1 MADADISTTMEAAA
15 EKPAPASSLLPDP
28 GQLWMIFRRRLLPFA
43 AAALVVIGL
52 VLTYVLVQTPTY
64 EATSSVVIEPRKTDV
79 IDINAVVSGLNPET
93 NVIDTEVQ
101 ILSSRT
107 LAGRVAKALQIWR
120 WPEYALPPSVD
131 PNDPKLLP
139 GTHPLAGRLQYNV
152 TIRRA
157 GLSFVITITARASDP
172 ELAALIA
179 NEYARQYIAQQSDTK
194 NQATRQASQFLQ
206 ARLDKMRD
214 EVVSADQAVQNYKIA
229 HGLMSAEGSTMAEQE
244 VSTLNQQI
252 AAARADVAEKEGRLA
267 AARGQIGRGG
277 GGQDVGAALS
287 SGTVSTLRT
296 REAETTQR
304 LADLTTRYGELHPD
318 VRKAKQELADVRAQ
332 LQLEINRIISSLSAE
347 AQAAQSRLNSL
358 TGSQSAAK
366 GALASNSAAQVGM
379 LDLDRKAEAAR
390 TIYTAFLNRSKETMS
405 QEGML
410 QPDAR
415 IDSFSRVPVLPV
427 SPNIPLA
434 IVFGMAAALICGF
447 AAVALAEYIDGRIRT
462 KTDIERRLR
471 VRYAGAIPELSS
483 TLNGIRNND
492 SPEDYLLTHPFSAFA
507 EAFRGLRAVLMVRGG
522 TMPGV
527 VAITSALPRE
537 GKSTTSIGL
546 ARTLAVSGLRTVL
559 VDCDIRRRSTSETLL
574 PPNSNGLFAYLDG
587 SATLDQALVKDAL
600 TDLNVL
606 GTTVPPD
613 SARDLFGDRQLATF
627 LAQLRQRFDVIILDT
642 APVLGIAETRAIAA
656 AADTVL
662 MLARWRKTS
671 IKAADAAVELL
682 MTAQVKLRGV
692 ALTMVDIRKYAST
705 GHEDVYSYHK
715 KFAGYY
721 TN

>member
-1 MADADISTTMEAAA
+1 
-15 EKPAPASSLLPDP
+15 
-28 GQLWMIFRRRLLPFA
+28 
-43 AAALVVIGL
+43 
-52 VLTYVLVQTPTY
+52 
-64 EATSSVVIEPRKTDV
+64 
-79 IDINAVVSGLNPET
+79 
-93 NVIDTEVQ
+93 
-101 ILSSRT
+101 
-107 LAGRVAKALQIWR
+107 
-120 WPEYALPPSVD
+120 
-131 PNDPKLLP
+131 
-139 GTHPLAGRLQYNV
+139 
-152 TIRRA
+152 
-157 GLSFVITITARASDP
+157 
-172 ELAALIA
+172 
-179 NEYARQYIAQQSDTK
+179 
-194 NQATRQASQFLQ
+194 
-206 ARLDKMRD
+206 
-214 EVVSADQAVQNYKIA
+214 
-229 HGLMSAEGSTMAEQE
+229 
-244 VSTLNQQI
+244 
-252 AAARADVAEKEGRLA
+252 
-267 AARGQIGRGG
+267 
-277 GGQDVGAALS
+277 
-287 SGTVSTLRT
+287 
-296 REAETTQR
+296 
-304 LADLTTRYGELHPD
+304 
-318 VRKAKQELADVRAQ
+318 
-332 LQLEINRIISSLSAE
+332 
-347 AQAAQSRLNSL
+347 
-358 TGSQSAAK
+358 
-366 GALASNSAAQVGM
+366 
-379 LDLDRKAEAAR
+379 
-390 TIYTAFLNRSKETMS
+390 
-405 QEGML
+405 
-410 QPDAR
+410 
-415 IDSFSRVPVLPV
+415 
-427 SPNIPLA
+427 
-434 IVFGMAAALICGF
+434 
-447 AAVALAEYIDGRIRT
+447 
-462 KTDIERRLR
+462 
-471 VRYAGAIPELSS
+471 
-483 TLNGIRNND
+483 
-492 SPEDYLLTHPFSAFA
+492 
-507 EAFRGLRAVLMVRGG
+507 MVRGG